1 MNAEVMAA
9 EALLDK
15 RLQVNVPA
23 PWFLRLL
30 RIKMIPIW
38 FKRPVFS
45 QLLRISRLYV
55 AMGIDLEKL
64 DEGEAMV
71 LFSDISRHGI
81 TASRIIAHGLI
92 RGPIAASLFHRALA
106 MYLRKHMDA
115 KSLAE
120 LAKLI
125 IYLSGG
131 ENFGSIIRSVA
142 HMRVTMPNLSHNEAE
157 S

>member
-1 MNAEVMAA
+1 MAA

-23 PWFLRLL
+23 PWFLRVFKIK
-30 RIKMIPIW
+30 RIPVW

-55 AMGIDLEKL
+55 SMGIDLEKL
-64 DEGEAMV
+64 DEGEAMR
-71 LFSDISRHGI
+71 LFSEIARHGK

-92 RGPIAASLFHRALA
+92 RGSIGAFFFHRPLAL
-106 MYLRKHMDA
+106 YLRRHMDA

-120 LAKLI
+120 LSKLI

-131 ENFGSIIRSVA
+131 ENFANIIRSVA
-142 HMRVTMPNLSHNEAE
+142 YMRVTIPNLSHDETE